1 MRGLFRWSSK
11 WWPGVV
17 PLVLFWAIAAWND
30 TTAVEADL
38 AGKAA
43 SAVKDIVLDKV
54 KISADGRDIDFAA
67 EAFSEAGRHG
77 ALTAVAAAP
86 GVPLVNDETRLVPEA
101 KPFVWSAARE
111 VVRVTLGGS
120 APLPSVRAKL
130 AEKA

>member
-54 KISADGRDIDFAA
+54 KISADGRDIDFEA
-67 EAFSEAGRHG
+67 EAFSEEGRRG
-77 ALTAVAAAP
+77 A
-86 GVPLVNDETRLVPEA
+86 PEDCPRA
-101 KPFVWSAARE
+101 KPD
-111 VVRVTLGGS
+111 
-120 APLPSVRAKL
+120 
-130 AEKA
+130 